1 MRIEWKDGW
10 EDDLARQILAS
21 MQAGC
26 DATFER
32 YAGHPVDRV
41 KDGLRREFKRR
52 GATITDP
59 DLTQWAEKIS
69 EGKRLNIVDGRA
81 A

>member
-10 EDDLARQILAS
+10 EDDLTRQILAS
-21 MQAGC
+21 MQDAC
-26 DATFER
+26 DATFKR

-41 KDGLRREFKRR
+41 KDALRREFKRR

-69 EGKRLNIVDGRA
+69 EGTRLNIVDGRA